1 MKAIAQATALAA
13 SNAMLTCSGCGGTL
27 ATGLAPHHVWD
38 HSAVQALHRH
48 RHRACRTRHGRA
60 GDGGVDPNG
69 YTATKQPMIG
79 SCGNQWAT
87 ATITRS
93 WTHVK
98 GGSRHDVWRVS
109 YSGGFQTKNGAF
121 ITFPSPAACQQAPLD
136 WPVGV
141 SLSVGS
147 TAGSTAPT

>member
-60 GDGGVDPNG
+60 GDGWCRPEWIHGDQAVDDR
-69 YTATKQPMIG
+69 QL
-79 SCGNQWAT
+79 
-87 ATITRS
+87 RE
-93 WTHVK
+93 
-98 GGSRHDVWRVS
+98 
-109 YSGGFQTKNGAF
+109 
-121 ITFPSPAACQQAPLD
+121 
-136 WPVGV
+136 PVGDGDYHTIV
-141 SLSVGS
+141 DTRKGRQS
-147 TAGSTAPT
+147 

>member
-1 MKAIAQATALAA
+1 MCGITLRFKLSIGIDIALAA
-13 SNAMLTCSGCGGTL
+13 L
-27 ATGLAPHHVWD
+27 ATAAP
-38 HSAVQALHRH
+38 AMA
-48 RHRACRTRHGRA
+48 
-60 GDGGVDPNG
+60 GVDPNG
-69 YTATKQPMIG
+69 YTATKQSMIG